1 MDHNPFLSG
10 ESASGRGEV
19 ETSANL
25 RWQTRGRAPSEYE
38 NRLGDALEQVF
49 ASGAT
54 ELAEVV
60 KKLNE
65 MGMAAPDGAPWTEAR
80 FEAEMAKLGA

>member
-10 ESASGRGEV
+10 ESATDRGEV
-19 ETSANL
+19 EKSANL
-25 RWQTRGRAPSEYE
+25 RWQTRSRPPSEYE

-49 ASGAT
+49 ALGAT
-54 ELAEVV
+54 ELPDVV

-65 MGMAAPDGAPWTEAR
+65 MGMATPDGAAWTEAR